1 MKRSFGKKAAIVFW
15 FVGSCGATLFGCWW
29 IFAMIQTRKVNL
41 GVLSLVAIGLLG
53 AWEGFKMFREEMH
66 FKLILTR

>member
-1 MKRSFGKKAAIVFW
+1 
-15 FVGSCGATLFGCWW
+15 
-29 IFAMIQTRKVNL
+29 MIQTRKVNL